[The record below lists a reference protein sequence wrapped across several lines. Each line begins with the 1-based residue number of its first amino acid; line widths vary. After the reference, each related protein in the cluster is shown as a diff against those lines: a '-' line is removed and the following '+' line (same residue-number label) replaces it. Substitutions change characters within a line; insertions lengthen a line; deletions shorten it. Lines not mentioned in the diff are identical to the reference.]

1 MLPIFLIDFLYLI
14 WVFYPIT
21 SWDEN
26 CVDYKLQILSNI
38 FLVLDSLFGK
48 CDFAIYSVVIW

>member
-14 WVFYPIT
+14 WVFHPIT